1 MRDRTTHIAHR
12 TAAILGPMAPVA
24 LVIVL
29 VVVCGVS
36 FAAALSASRGADV
49 VDASTRLDRLYVQ
62 AREAVAVESQTE
74 EMYIQRPAP
83 ALRDRYNAA
92 ATELTTVLEQLE
104 RHGSADDR
112 RTARRITG
120 LHREYL
126 RFAARRFSAMDQGA
140 PVGSA
145 AEDARQT
152 ERLYAAVRRSV
163 DQAASRHRAEA
174 ARSIGDLR
182 DWSDRVSRIVP
193 VLGGVGLLLVVF
205 FAAVMVGYRRQVR
218 EATEREIDRL
228 ARIALVDNLTGLA
241 NHRALHDE
249 LPSIDELADE
259 LGRQCAIVA
268 LDLDGLKEVNDTRG
282 HNEGDALIQR
292 LADGL
297 LATLPGGATGYRI
310 GGDEFVALLPG
321 MSAAEGFEYTQQL
334 QTFLAPPA
342 SGVRA
347 RVVEENFEVTH
358 VTVGV
363 SDVGSAEGCANLAL
377 HRADL
382 ALVEAKRMRHRGL
395 IWSAGIEAAARTRD
409 TSIDQRRHLATALAK
424 AVDAKDSYTRSHCET
439 VSQLCVLIAEQL
451 GMPPHDIEQLRLA
464 GLLHDVGKIGVP
476 DAILGKPSGLTD
488 EEYAKM
494 QEHSTLGESIV
505 AAAQLDEEATWVR
518 HHHERMDGRGYP
530 DRLTGE
536 AIPLPSRIIFVA
548 DAFEAI
554 TSDRPYRLGR
564 PAVEALEELRRC
576 AGTQF
581 DPECVAALERA
592 LAAAGANAPAP
603 ASTMAPPTALRLVTD
618 AAAKL
623 EEPEEGQR
631 KAA

>member
-1 MRDRTTHIAHR
+1 
-12 TAAILGPMAPVA
+12 MAPVA

-29 VVVCGVS
+29 IAVCGVS

-49 VDASTRLDRLYVQ
+49 VDGSSRLDRLYVE

-83 ALRDRYNAA
+83 ALRDRYNSAA
-92 ATELTTVLEQLE
+92 AELTRVLEQLE
-104 RHGSADDR
+104 QHGSAEDR
-112 RTARRITG
+112 RTARRIAE

-126 RFAARRFSAMDQGA
+126 RFAARRFVAMDHGDSTA
-140 PVGSA
+140 STA
-145 AEDARQT
+145 DDARET
-152 ERLYAAVRRSV
+152 ERLYADVRAAV
-163 DQAASRHRAEA
+163 DGAAAKHRGAA
-174 ARSIGDLR
+174 ARSIDDLR
-182 DWSDRVSRIVP
+182 HWSDRVSVIVP
-193 VLGGVGLLLVVF
+193 VMGTVGLLLVMF
-205 FAAVMVGYRRQVR
+205 FAAIMVGYRRQVR
-218 EATEREIDRL
+218 DATQREIDRL
-228 ARIALVDNLTGLA
+228 ERMALADNLTGLA
-241 NHRALHDE
+241 NHRALHE
-249 LPSIDELADE
+249 ALPTVEERADE
-259 LGRQCAIVA
+259 VGEQCAIVA

-282 HNEGDALIQR
+282 HTCGDALIQR
-292 LADGL
+292 LAEGL
-297 LATLPGGATGYRI
+297 LATLPVGATGYRI

-321 MSAAEGFEYTQQL
+321 MTAAEAFEYTQEL
-334 QTFLAPPA
+334 QTWLAPPSA
-342 SGVRA
+342 GVRA
-347 RVVEENFEVTH
+347 RVVDDGFEVTH

-363 SDVGSAEGCANLAL
+363 SDVGAAEGSAGLAL

-395 IWSAGIEAAARTRD
+395 IWSPGIEAAARTRD

-488 EEYAKM
+488 EEYAQM
-494 QEHSTLGESIV
+494 QEHSTLGASIV
-505 AAAQLDEEATWVR
+505 AAAQLTEESTWVR

-530 DRLTGE
+530 DRLVGE
-536 AIPLPSRIIFVA
+536 EIPLPSRIIFVA

-564 PAVEALEELRRC
+564 PAAEALEELRRC

-592 LAAAGANAPAP
+592 LAAAGSNAPAP
-603 ASTMAPPTALRLVTD
+603 ASTVSPPVALRLVTD
-618 AAAKL
+618 AAANIDA
-623 EEPEEGQR
+623 PEDGQR

>member
-1 MRDRTTHIAHR
+1 
-12 TAAILGPMAPVA
+12 MAPVA

-74 EMYIQRPAP
+74 ELYIQRPAP
-83 ALRDRYNAA
+83 ELRDRYNAA
-92 ATELTTVLEQLE
+92 ASELTRVLEQLE
-104 RHGSADDR
+104 QHGSADDR
-112 RTARRITG
+112 STARRITE

-126 RFAARRFSAMDQGA
+126 RFAARRFVAIDQGA
-140 PVGSA
+140 PAGAAGS
-145 AEDARQT
+145 DARQT
-152 ERLYAAVRRSV
+152 ERLYADVRSAVDR
-163 DQAASRHRAEA
+163 AAERHRGKA
-174 ARSIGDLR
+174 ARSISDLR
-182 DWSDRVSRIVP
+182 NWSDRVSRIVP
-193 VLGGVGLLLVVF
+193 VLGVIGLLLVIF

-218 EATEREIDRL
+218 DATAREIERL
-228 ARIALVDNLTGLA
+228 AHMALVDNLTGLA
-241 NHRALHDE
+241 NHRALHDQ
-249 LPSIDELADE
+249 LPRIEARADDRGE
-259 LGRQCAIVA
+259 QCAIVA
-268 LDLDGLKEVNDTRG
+268 LDLDGLKEVNDMRG
-282 HNEGDALIQR
+282 HNEGDLLIQR

-297 LATLPGGATGYRI
+297 LATLPAGATGYRI

-321 MSAAEGFEYTQQL
+321 MSAAEAFEYTQEL
-334 QTFLAPPA
+334 QTYLAPPA

-347 RVVEENFEVTH
+347 RMVEGDFEVTH

-363 SDVGSAEGCANLAL
+363 SDVAAAEGAAGLAL

-439 VSQLCVLIAEQL
+439 VSQLCVLIGEQL

-488 EEYAKM
+488 EEYAQM
-494 QEHSTLGESIV
+494 QEHSTLGASIV

-530 DRLTGE
+530 DRLSGE
-536 AIPLPSRIIFVA
+536 EIPLPSRIIFVA

-564 PAVEALEELRRC
+564 PAADALEELRRC

-581 DPECVAALERA
+581 DPRVVEAMAGLLERDE
-592 LAAAGANAPAP
+592 LPVL
-603 ASTMAPPTALRLVTD
+603 ALR
-618 AAAKL
+618 
-623 EEPEEGQR
+623 GS
-631 KAA
+631 